1 MNPIDA
7 LKASEYIFPW
17 WFCHDSKRDR
27 PNRTDVVRGELAV
40 RPLLES
46 EEWVHNGQALRSKG

>member
-7 LKASEYIFPW
+7 LGTSEYIFPW
-17 WFCHDSKRDR
+17 WFCHVSKRNR

-40 RPLLES
+40 RPLLE
-46 EEWVHNGQALRSKG
+46 VLARVRNGQALPSKG